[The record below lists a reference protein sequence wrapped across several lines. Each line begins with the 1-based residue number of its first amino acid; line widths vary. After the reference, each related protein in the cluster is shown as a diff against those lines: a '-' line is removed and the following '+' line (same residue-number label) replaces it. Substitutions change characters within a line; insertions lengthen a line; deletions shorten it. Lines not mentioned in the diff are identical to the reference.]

1 MKNILIIF
9 LFITAVYSCGNKE
22 QIENHPDISQA
33 NKVKFDFKM
42 DFDSTN
48 KINIKS
54 IEMND
59 LKNVSRIKNMITY
72 DPFTYIYCV
81 SSGSMS
87 FYKDSTLLVT
97 MVFNTIP
104 DQKHIAFTY
113 NGKFLA
119 MSLSEENAKILDSFK
134 N

>member
-1 MKNILIIF
+1 MRLKFFPVLF
-9 LFITAVYSCGNKE
+9 LLVFYSCGNND
-22 QIENHPDISQA
+22 QIDSYPDISKA
-33 NKVKFDFKM
+33 NKIKFDFKT

-48 KINIKS
+48 KIIVKS
-54 IEMND
+54 VDVND
-59 LKNVSRIKNMITY
+59 LKSISRVRNIITY
-72 DPFTYIYCV
+72 DPFTYIYCT
-81 SSGSMS
+81 STGSMS